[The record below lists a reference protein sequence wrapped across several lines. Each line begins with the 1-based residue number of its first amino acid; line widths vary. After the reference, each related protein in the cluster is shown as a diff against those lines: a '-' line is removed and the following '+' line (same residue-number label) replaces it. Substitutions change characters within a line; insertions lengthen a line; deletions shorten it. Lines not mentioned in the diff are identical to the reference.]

1 MLATREVRVARL
13 AAVYAVQAM
22 AERGGRVDAA
32 DVCRFAD
39 RAVLAVNDDDKL
51 HVAEVRADDP
61 TVTVSC
67 KFCGIEHEP
76 GRDGCAGH
84 PNFEAGLMSTTDG
97 LLPGRG
103 RDAA

>member
-1 MLATREVRVARL
+1 MLATREVRIARL
-13 AAVYAVQAM
+13 AAVYAVEAM
-22 AERGGRVDAA
+22 AERGGRVNGA

-39 RAVLAVNDDDKL
+39 RAVLAIN
-51 HVAEVRADDP
+51 AEPVREASVREDDP
-61 TVTVSC
+61 TITVSC
-67 KFCGIEHEP
+67 KFCGIAHEP
-76 GRDGCAGH
+76 GLNGCAGH